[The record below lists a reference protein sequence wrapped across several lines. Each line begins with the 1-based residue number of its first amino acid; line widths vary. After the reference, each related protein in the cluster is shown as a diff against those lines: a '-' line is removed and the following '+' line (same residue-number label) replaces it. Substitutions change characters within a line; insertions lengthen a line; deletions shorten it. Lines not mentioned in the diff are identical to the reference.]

1 MSIGYYYYSY
11 FKSMPQLTISN
22 KTYKVTVGNIERV
35 FKSASQERI
44 AETRKWYQNAQ
55 DFTKAVA
62 NKLNANDVSR
72 FKVSGVISA
81 ISPRNEW
88 NKNKLD
94 AENLCKEFVSNKYYQ
109 LPLFDADY
117 HTLLKTKVST
127 FNTNKSKAVKI
138 LLNNDSKIE
147 SILKGNKIVNFFKC
161 INGDSNAI
169 CIDGHAFNIACNR
182 VSALSEVPAISDKH
196 YKMISNVYRDAK
208 NFINKKYNLNLK
220 SMHLQSVT
228 WNEYKRLHN
237 K

>member
-35 FKSASQERI
+35 FKSATQERI

-62 NKLNANDVSR
+62 NKLNANDLSR

-138 LLNNDSKIE
+138 LLNDDSKIE